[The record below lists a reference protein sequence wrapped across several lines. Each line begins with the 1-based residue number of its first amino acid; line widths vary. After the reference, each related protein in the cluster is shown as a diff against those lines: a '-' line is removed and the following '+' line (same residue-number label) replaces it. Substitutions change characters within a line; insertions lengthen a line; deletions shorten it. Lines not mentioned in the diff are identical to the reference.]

1 MNHPETDTMPQSDP
15 QGGPDPQDRP
25 TWLAMRR
32 GAVGRCPACGEG
44 RMFTSYLKVADHC
57 PSCGE
62 ALHHQQADDG
72 PAYLTILIVSHLGA
86 PILLASYVA
95 WRPDTLTL
103 LLSFGIGA
111 IVLSLL
117 MLPFIKGGMV
127 GLQWA
132 RRMHGFGHEPE
143 HGHP

>member
-1 MNHPETDTMPQSDP
+1 MNHADHDATPPSDH
-15 QGGPDPQDRP
+15 QAGPSLEDRP